1 MPTGGKKLEM
11 ETDTFDLIVIGA
23 GPAGLASA
31 IKAKESGIE
40 KVMIIERGEYLGGLL
55 DQCIHTGFGLQY
67 FKEDLTGPE
76 YARRFI
82 EKMRDLRINVLLES
96 MVLRIESDKK
106 VTFSNKEG
114 IHSFNAKSIML
125 AMGCRE
131 RPRESLRIPGTRPS
145 GIFSAGTAQRYVNVD
160 GYIPGREF
168 VILGSG
174 DVGMIMG
181 RRLSIEG
188 AEVKAVVEILPWIGG
203 LIRNE
208 VQCLRDF
215 NIPLYLSHTVCQ
227 IHGRNRV
234 SGVTIAEVDGNSNP
248 IAGTEKKIDCDTL
261 LISAGLIPEN
271 ELSRSAGIK
280 IDPVTKG
287 PIVNEILETSTAGI
301 FACGNVLHVHDLV
314 DNVTLEA
321 EKAGINAAA
330 YVTKGNTPLKQI
342 ALKAGE
348 NIRYIVPQ
356 SISGKENVTIYLR
369 VKEPRKKA
377 EIKVGNI
384 FKKAERVVVPSQMID
399 LRLTVKEFGMLGY
412 DTHELI
418 ISCQSEGD

>member
-1 MPTGGKKLEM
+1 MQ
-11 ETDTFDLIVIGA
+11 TDTFDLIVIGA

-67 FKEDLTGPE
+67 FREDLTGPE
-76 YARRFI
+76 YAKRFT
-82 EKMRDLRINVLLES
+82 EKMYDLKINTILES
-96 MVLRIESDKK
+96 MVLRIDSDKK
-106 VTFSNKEG
+106 VTFSNKKG
-114 IHSFNAKSIML
+114 IHSFKAKSIIL

-131 RPRESLRIPGTRPS
+131 RSRESLRIPGTRPS
-145 GIFSAGTAQRYVNVD
+145 GILTAGTAQRYVNVD
-160 GYIPGREF
+160 GYIPGKEV

-174 DVGMIMG
+174 DVGMIMA

-188 AEVKAVVEILPWIGG
+188 AQVKAVVELLPWIGG

-227 IHGRNRV
+227 IHGKNRI
-234 SGVTIAEVDGNSNP
+234 SGVTIAGVDRNWNP
-248 IAGTEKKIDCDTL
+248 ISGTEKEIECDTL

-271 ELSRSAGIK
+271 ELSRAAGIQ

-287 PIVNEILETSTAGI
+287 PIVSELLETSIPGI

-314 DNVTLEA
+314 DNVTVEA
-321 EKAGINAAA
+321 EKAGMNAAA
-330 YVTKGNTPLKQI
+330 YLRKGSKPQKQI
-342 ALKAGE
+342 RLKAGE

-356 SISGKENVTIYLR
+356 SLSGRGDVTLYMR
-369 VKEPRKKA
+369 VREPRKKV
-377 EIKVGNI
+377 EIKIGNI
-384 FKKAERVVVPSQMID
+384 FKKAERVVAPSQMID
-399 LRLTVKEFGMLGY
+399 VRLTGKEFDLL
-412 DTHELI
+412 DDPPTEVI
-418 ISCQSEGD
+418 VSCESKGD